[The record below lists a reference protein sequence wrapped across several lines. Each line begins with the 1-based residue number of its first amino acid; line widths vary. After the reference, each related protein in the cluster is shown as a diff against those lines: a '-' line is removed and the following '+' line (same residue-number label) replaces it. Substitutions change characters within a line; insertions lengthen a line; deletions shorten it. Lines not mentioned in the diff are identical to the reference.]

1 MTSSHCLFPRNSN
14 YQPQRGNSEKSVF
27 FLQSVMGFSAR
38 EMRISTAIVA
48 FRQKC
53 KMSDTIHPSC
63 KQQRTGEKNME
74 RKTEK
79 QTNKNFNLC
88 MEKVFYF
95 VLFSKHYHSHR
106 LFELR

>member
-1 MTSSHCLFPRNSN
+1 MTSSHCLFPRNYN
-14 YQPQRGNSEKSVF
+14 YQPQRDNSEKSVF
-27 FLQSVMGFSAR
+27 CLRSVMGFSAR
-38 EMRISTAIVA
+38 EMRVSTAIVA

-79 QTNKNFNLC
+79 QTKILICAWKKCFTL
-88 MEKVFYF
+88 FYF
-95 VLFSKHYHSHR
+95 QSIITVTGCTI
-106 LFELR
+106 